1 MSPRYSK
8 LPASLLRMP
17 PLLSLK
23 NVSLSYGH
31 VPLLDG
37 VELALEA
44 GERVCLVGRNGT
56 GKSSLLRLIHGEAL
70 PDDGDIWRSDSLRI
84 AQLEQDLPT
93 GVTGSVFDIV
103 ASGLQEVGELV
114 RRYHHALARLDES
127 QSDQHVLEL
136 TELSHALDTADGWRF
151 EQRVETAISKL
162 GLPADQLMNT
172 LSGGMQRRVLLA
184 RAIVSEP
191 DLLLLDEPTNHLDIE
206 GILWLEEFLLDFN
219 GAILFI
225 THDRAFLQSLAT
237 RILELD
243 RGQLTS
249 WPGDY
254 AHFLRKREE
263 RLVVEAEHQAKFDKK
278 LAQEEVWIRQGIK
291 ARRTRNE
298 GRVRALKTLRNERA
312 QRREQPGKARLELE
326 QAEQSGKL
334 VVEVEHAHL
343 SLGGRK
349 IIDDFSTRIMRGD
362 RIGIIGPNGVGK
374 STLIRMLLG
383 ELAADSG
390 SVRLG
395 SKLQVAYFDQTRAQL
410 DPEKT
415 VLDNLNQGSEM
426 VTINGRQRHVISYLQ
441 DFLFPPQR
449 VRSPVKS
456 LSGGERNRLLLA
468 QLFTRPANLLVLDE
482 PTNDLDVETLELL
495 EELLSEF
502 EGTILLV
509 SHDRAFLDNI
519 VTSTFVF
526 EGPGQIGEYVGGYE
540 DWQRYRHKVKKLAAT
555 SERNVTGAR
564 APISQPETSGNKR
577 KLSYKE
583 QRELETLPEKIEQLE
598 SEQQQLQQQVS
609 DSGFYKQEN
618 DHITATLARLEKVA
632 SELELAY
639 TRWGDLE

>member
-1 MSPRYSK
+1 MS
-8 LPASLLRMP
+8 

-23 NVSLSYGH
+23 QVSLSYGH
-31 VPLLDG
+31 VPLLDN

-44 GERVCLVGRNGT
+44 GERVCLLGRNGT
-56 GKSSLLRLIHGEAL
+56 GKSSLLRLIYGETSA
-70 PDDGDIWRSDSLRI
+70 DDGEIWRRDNLRL
-84 AQLEQDLPT
+84 ARLEQDLPT
-93 GVTGSVFDIV
+93 GVTGSVFEIV
-103 ASGLQEVGELV
+103 ASGLPELGEVV
-114 RRYHHALARLDES
+114 RRYHHVLS
-127 QSDQHVLEL
+127 QLEANHTPQLVEAL
-136 TELSHALDTADGWRF
+136 TELSHSLDTADGWRF

-162 GLPADQLMNT
+162 GLPADAMMHT

-206 GILWLEEFLLDFN
+206 GILWLEEFLLNFS

-225 THDRAFLQSLAT
+225 THDRAFLQHLAT

-254 AHFLRKREE
+254 AHYLRKREE
-263 RLVVEAEHQAKFDKK
+263 RLAVEAEHNAKFDKK
-278 LAQEEVWIRQGIK
+278 LAQEEAWIRQGIK

-298 GRVRALKTLRNERA
+298 GRVRALMALRRERA
-312 QRREQPGKARLELE
+312 QRREQPGKARLDLE

-349 IIDDFSTRIMRGD
+349 IIHDFSSRILRGD
-362 RIGIIGPNGVGK
+362 RVGIIGPNGAGK

-383 ELAADSG
+383 DIAVDSG

-395 SKLQVAYFDQTRAQL
+395 SKLQVAYFDQTRAAL
-410 DPEKT
+410 DPEKS

-426 VTINGRQRHVISYLQ
+426 VTINGRKRHVVSYLQ

-449 VRSPVKS
+449 VNSPVKS

-502 EGTILLV
+502 KGTILLV
-509 SHDRAFLDNI
+509 SHDRAFLDNL
-519 VTSTFVF
+519 VTSTLVF
-526 EGPGQIGEYVGGYE
+526 EGQGRIGEYVGGFD
-540 DWQRYRHKVKKLAAT
+540 DWQHYQQKMKQTAPDTRSVTRKPRTSAPKAT
-555 SERNVTGAR
+555 G
-564 APISQPETSGNKR
+564 QKR

-583 QRELETLPEKIEQLE
+583 QQELAKLPAMIEQLE
-598 SEQQQLQQQVS
+598 TEQQQLQQQVS
-609 DSGFYKQEN
+609 GSEFYKQDSEA
-618 DHITATLARLEKVA
+618 IAAILA
-632 SELELAY
+632 ELERISSQLEQAY
-639 TRWGDLE
+639 TRWEELE

>member
-1 MSPRYSK
+1 
-8 LPASLLRMP
+8 MP

-37 VELALEA
+37 VELVLEA

-56 GKSSLLRLIHGEAL
+56 GKSSLLRLIYGETVA
-70 PDDGDIWRSDSLRI
+70 DDGEVWRRDSLRV
-84 AQLEQDLPT
+84 ARLEQDLPT

-103 ASGLQEVGELV
+103 ASGLPELGELV
-114 RRYHHALARLDES
+114 RRYHHALAQLEDNQAEH
-127 QSDQHVLEL
+127 QVLEL

-162 GLPADQLMNT
+162 GLNADQLMNT

-225 THDRAFLQSLAT
+225 THDRAFLQQLAT

-254 AHFLRKREE
+254 AHYLRKREE
-263 RLVVEAEHQAKFDKK
+263 RLAVEAEHNAKFDKK
-278 LAQEEVWIRQGIK
+278 LAQEEAWIRQGIK

-298 GRVRALKTLRNERA
+298 GRVRALKSLRTERA
-312 QRREQPGKARLELE
+312 QRREQPGKARLALE

-343 SLGGRK
+343 SLGGRE
-349 IIDDFSTRIMRGD
+349 IIHDFSTRIMRGE
-362 RIGIIGPNGVGK
+362 RIGIIGPNGAGK
-374 STLIRMLLG
+374 STLIRVLLG
-383 ELAADSG
+383 ELAVDSG
-390 SVRLG
+390 SVRQG

-410 DPEKT
+410 DPEKS
-415 VLDNLNQGSEM
+415 VLDNLNQGSDV

-449 VRSPVKS
+449 VMSPVKS

-502 EGTILLV
+502 DGTILLV

-519 VTSTFVF
+519 VTSTLVF
-526 EGPGQIGEYVGGYE
+526 EGQGRIGDYVGGYE
-540 DWQRYRHKVKKLAAT
+540 DWQRYQHKVKKLA
-555 SERNVTGAR
+555 S
-564 APISQPETSGNKR
+564 TSGNKVASVKVPISSAKAESHKR
-577 KLSYKE
+577 KLSYKD

-598 SEQQQLQQQVS
+598 SEQQRLQQQVS
-609 DSGFYKQEN
+609 DSGFYKQ
-618 DHITATLARLEKVA
+618 DSQHIAATLEQLEKVT
-632 SELELAY
+632 SELEQAY
-639 TRWGDLE
+639 ARWEELE